1 MNGRR
6 TAFRRM
12 VVGLPQSTASNAAVE
27 AAADLAEFLQIE
39 LHATF
44 VADPTLLELAGSQ
57 SVRELRTLGQG
68 WQSIDLAQIT
78 RDIDHAA
85 ISARRGFTESVKS
98 RAIKTSF
105 VVVTDAEAIAALV
118 HADDIVAIIEPRHPA
133 ETITRQFTGLV
144 DAALNSAAAVLTIPR
159 RIVRTTGPILAVAAA
174 AEDPSI
180 GVALRIAAASKERLI
195 VMTLPGVPLSPL
207 VASNAKRGGVHVE
220 HIVAGAP
227 WSNGSLLAP
236 PMRERLRVVTRT
248 KQFADAR
255 RLFSTLHGVPLL
267 VIEPDQAE
275 PAVEPGA
282 KPLAD

>member
-1 MNGRR
+1 M
-6 TAFRRM
+6 
-12 VVGLPQSTASNAAVE
+12 
-27 AAADLAEFLQIE
+27 
-39 LHATF
+39 
-44 VADPTLLELAGSQ
+44 
-57 SVRELRTLGQG
+57 
-68 WQSIDLAQIT
+68 
-78 RDIDHAA
+78 
-85 ISARRGFTESVKS
+85 
-98 RAIKTSF
+98 
-105 VVVTDAEAIAALV
+105 
-118 HADDIVAIIEPRHPA
+118 
-133 ETITRQFTGLV
+133 
-144 DAALNSAAAVLTIPR
+144 
-159 RIVRTTGPILAVAAA
+159 RTTGPILAVAAA

-207 VASNAKRGGVHVE
+207 VASNAKRGWRSC
-220 HIVAGAP
+220 GAHRC
-227 WSNGSLLAP
+227 WGAVVQRLVLAP